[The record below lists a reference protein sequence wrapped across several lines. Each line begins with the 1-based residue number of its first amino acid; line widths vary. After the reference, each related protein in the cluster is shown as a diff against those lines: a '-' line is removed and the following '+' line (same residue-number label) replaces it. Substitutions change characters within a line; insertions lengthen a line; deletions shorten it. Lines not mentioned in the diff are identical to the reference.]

1 MYKLVYHYLFGGQ
14 PTPDDLLERLEL
26 KGIKNLIIYFLK
38 GASYAT
44 YLYQVDER
52 WVGRSGSILF
62 CNTLCDEDKK
72 DAGEILGPILIFA
85 NPNPVDVNYM
95 QVQVIPDS
103 LEAAKLHDGVL
114 PDILILKEVL

>member
-1 MYKLVYHYLFGGQ
+1 M
-14 PTPDDLLERLEL
+14 
-26 KGIKNLIIYFLK
+26 K

-52 WVGRSGSILF
+52 WAGRSGSILF

-72 DAGEILGPILIFA
+72 DAGETLGPILIFA
-85 NPNPVDVNYM
+85 NPNPVDINYM

-114 PDILILKEVL
+114 PDILIFSKGYYNEDLRNFLTSDQTAGGSFPVHKVNCEL